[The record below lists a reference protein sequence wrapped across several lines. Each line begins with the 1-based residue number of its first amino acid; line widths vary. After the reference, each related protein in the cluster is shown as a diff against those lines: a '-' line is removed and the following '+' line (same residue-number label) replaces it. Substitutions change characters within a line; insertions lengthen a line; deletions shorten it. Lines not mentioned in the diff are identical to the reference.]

1 MKVQGSYKSVVLGV
15 SQQVPHERRSG
26 QMWEQVNMISDPV
39 RGVSRRWG
47 SVFLDSREVL
57 GSEMSEQ
64 DMKAAVNLYREAEYT
79 CDGRDLLVLYAKG
92 DTRPYGLP
100 PVMAYDITN
109 KRALGVQGEGA
120 LYEALKANGAS
131 SRVNIGRFLY
141 MSVNGHATTF
151 RTESR
156 IRAPLEQKAGTVW
169 VRQGN
174 FSREYKFTVV
184 KPDGTTQD
192 FSYTTPPSTYPGALD
207 TSDIPIP
214 NVPQKPPNG
223 GDNWAPSQEELQKYQ
238 KELAE
243 YNKAISNRTNEYNT
257 AVTNWIGEATAKMQ
271 PQAIA
276 WDLATQL
283 TAAGYPAVGAAG
295 AYVIWGNASGIADVV
310 VTENSDGTYMRAVVY
325 QVDSVDALTPKHS
338 VGVVVKVAAKK
349 QDQKD
354 AYYMESFRKSADNDW
369 FTDVIWRECAGVTTV
384 PESIF
389 LHCWADNDTL
399 FLGSSPEGLNAMAPG
414 AQAPAYEHSSVGDTL
429 SSPAPGFFGKPINYL
444 GVFQDRMLISSGAV
458 VFASRPGDYLN
469 WFRKT
474 VLDVQDDDP
483 MEMYALGSEDD
494 TIFWDTTF
502 DRNLVLF
509 GRKNQYIIP
518 GRQTMSPKSPYIQIM
533 SRIKDTVLAEP
544 KASGSYV
551 FYGKDTSVKG
561 SIHQIQIGAVSD
573 SSDSY
578 EVSQALDSYLK
589 GRPLQL
595 VTIQSPNNVVV
606 RTTDYNYGLYIYTY
620 LQNMNG
626 GERVFDSWS
635 RWEWPKEL
643 GMCVGMCDDD
653 GALIVFK
660 LRNLGGKTVMQA
672 ERFSFE
678 TEIPATGYL
687 DCNQPL
693 SLDTPRTSN
702 RAAHYIQGHSHFLL
716 GSSMDKIDSN
726 MSWWQD
732 DIASLRTGF
741 ITDAYVI
748 PTSPYMRDRDD
759 NPILT
764 GRLTLG
770 SFKVSVEQTAGIYGT
785 VETADRTYPMVDYG
799 GRLLT
804 RKSNQVGR
812 VPLVDTSLSIPV
824 FREIREFKLTIM
836 ARDWLPLTINGL
848 EWSGQWFNNTQR
860 V

>member
-47 SVFLDSREVL
+47 SVFLANREVL
-57 GSEMSEQ
+57 DRELSEQ
-64 DMKAAVNLYREAEYT
+64 EMKAAVNLYREAEYT
-79 CDGRDLLVLYAKG
+79 CDGRDLLVLYSKG
-92 DTRPYGLP
+92 DVRPYGLP

-109 KRALGVQGEGA
+109 KKALNVRGEGA
-120 LYEALKANGAS
+120 LYESLKASGAS

-141 MSVNGHATTF
+141 VSVNNHNTTF
-151 RTESR
+151 RVEQR
-156 IRAPLEQKAGTVW
+156 IKGPLESKTGTVW

-174 FSREYKFTVV
+174 FSREYRVTLV
-184 KPDGTTQD
+184 KPDGTTKD
-192 FSYTTPPSTYPGALD
+192 YAYTTPPATYPGALD

-214 NVPQKPPNG
+214 DVPQKPEGSGN
-223 GDNWAPSQEELQKYQ
+223 DWAPSQADLQKYQ

-243 YNKAISNRTNEYNT
+243 YNKAISNRTNAYNT

-271 PQAIA
+271 PQYIA
-276 WDLATQL
+276 QELARL
-283 TAAGYPAVGAAG
+283 ISADGYIHVVADG
-295 AYVIWGNASGIADVV
+295 AYVCWGNESGIADMVV
-310 VTENSDGTYMRAVVY
+310 AENSDGTFMRAVVY
-325 QVDSVDALTPKHS
+325 QVDSVEALTPKFA
-338 VGVVVKVAAKK
+338 VGAVVKVSAKK

-354 AYYMESFRKSADNDW
+354 AYYMEAFRKSADTAW
-369 FTDVIWRECAGVTTV
+369 FTDVIWRECAGVNTV

-399 FLGSSPEGLNAMAPG
+399 FVGGSAPELNAMAPG
-414 AQAPAYEHSSVGDTL
+414 AAAPGYEKSSVGDQL
-429 SSPAPGFFGKPINYL
+429 SSPAPGFFGRPINYL
-444 GVFQDRMLISSGAV
+444 GVFQDRLLVSSGAV

-494 TIFWDTTF
+494 TIYWDTTF

-561 SIHQIQIGAVSD
+561 SVHQIQIGAVSD

-578 EVSQALDSYLK
+578 EVSQALDTYLR
-589 GRPLQL
+589 GRPVQL

-626 GERVFDSWS
+626 GDRVFDSWS

-643 GMCVGMCDDD
+643 GMGLGMCDDD

-660 LRNLGGKTVMQA
+660 LRNVDGKTLMQA

-678 TEIPATGYL
+678 TEMPANGYL
-687 DCNQPL
+687 DCNRPL
-693 SLDTPRTSN
+693 TLDTPRTAD

-716 GSSMDKIDSN
+716 GSRMDKIDNN

-732 DIASLRTGF
+732 DLPHLRTGF
-741 ITDAYVI
+741 VTDAYVI

-770 SFKVSVEQTAGIYGT
+770 SFKVNVSQTAGLHGI
-785 VETADRTYPMVDYG
+785 VETANRAHAMVDYS

-804 RKSNQVGR
+804 RKADQVGR
-812 VPLVDTSLSIPV
+812 VPLVDTSIPV
-824 FREIREFKLTIM
+824 AVYREIREFKLTIK

-848 EWSGQWFNNTQR
+848 EWSGQWFNSTQR